1 MRFRQCLRR
10 APRRQLGVGLI
21 EVLIAI
27 LIMAVGMLGIA
38 AMQATALRNSQSSL
52 DRSQA
57 VIEAYSILD
66 AMRANRDRALAGDYN
81 IALSTSCAGPTGTT
95 QAALDLIS
103 WRAQIQKLLGATAC
117 GEVAQSK
124 PNGTDFTVT
133 MRWDDS
139 RGKAGKLA
147 ETIVTS
153 TQL

>member
-1 MRFRQCLRR
+1 MRLRQRPRR
-10 APRRQLGVGLI
+10 APHGQAGVGLI

-66 AMRANRDRALAGDYN
+66 AMRANRDKAIAGDYN
-81 IALSTSCAGPTGTT
+81 IAMSTACAGPTGAT
-95 QAALDLIS
+95 QAALDLTN
-103 WRAQIQKLLGATAC
+103 WRTQIQNLLGDTAC
-117 GEVAQSK
+117 GAVVQ
-124 PNGTDFTVT
+124 NGHDFTVT

-139 RGKAGKLA
+139 RGNAGKLA
-147 ETIVTS
+147 ETIVTR